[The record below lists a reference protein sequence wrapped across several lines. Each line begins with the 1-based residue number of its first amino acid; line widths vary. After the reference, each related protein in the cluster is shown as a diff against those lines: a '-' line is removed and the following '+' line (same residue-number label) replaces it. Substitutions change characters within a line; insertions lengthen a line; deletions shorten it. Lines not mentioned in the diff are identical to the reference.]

1 MAEIPSSSFIPRQ
14 NQSAVPTRI
23 RRRRTFSIFS
33 FISTTLLLGS
43 LILSGGAYLY
53 KTQVE
58 SQLDKAKNDLSA
70 QTGLFDDGAIKN
82 VQIFDRKIRAAKHL
96 LQNHIAP
103 SKIFTALEVTTM
115 DRIQYVGLDFTYDPG
130 FEAEINVIGG
140 TEEFKTVAL
149 QALSFGNETLDKKG
163 LFKNALFSEI
173 GTSETTLSSDK
184 STQVAGNESK
194 EHAVNFSIVGIVAP
208 GLLEYDGVY
217 SPISALT
224 MPPQDTVT
232 QFEGGESE
240 VVNQNTL

>member
-53 KTQVE
+53 KKQVE
-58 SQLDKAKNDLSA
+58 GRLDKAKSELTA
-70 QTGLFDDGAIKN
+70 QTGLFDDTAIRN
-82 VQIFDRKIRAAKHL
+82 VQIFDRKISAAKHL

-103 SKIFTALEVTTM
+103 SKIFTALENTTM

-149 QALSFGNETLDKKG
+149 QALTFGDEVRDKSG

-173 GTSETTLSSDK
+173 GTSETSLSSD
-184 STQVAGNESK
+184 TPQEAGSESK

-208 GLLEYDGVY
+208 ALLEYDGVY
-217 SPISALT
+217 PPVSALYI
-224 MPPQDTVT
+224 PQQDIVT
-232 QFEGGESE
+232 QSEGSDSD
-240 VVNQNTL
+240 VINQNTL

>member
-53 KTQVE
+53 KSRVE
-58 SQLDKAKNDLSA
+58 AHLADVKAELTA
-70 QTGLFDDGAIKN
+70 QEGLFNDASIHS

-103 SKIFTALEVTTM
+103 SKIFTALEKTTM

-149 QALSFGNETLDKKG
+149 QALAYGNEALDTSA
-163 LFKNALFSEI
+163 LFKNAIFSEI
-173 GTSETTLSSDK
+173 GTAETASVDSDSES
-184 STQVAGNESK
+184 GNESK
-194 EHAVNFSIVGIVAP
+194 AHAVNFSIIGIVAP
-208 GLLEYDGVY
+208 ALLQYDGVY
-217 SPISALT
+217 APVSAYEVPSQDMVSALSEPT
-224 MPPQDTVT
+224 
-232 QFEGGESE
+232 SE
-240 VVNQNTL
+240 VINQNTL